1 MSCQVSIIIPTLDEE
16 KYLPLLLKSIKN
28 QDFDNYKIIV
38 ADAGSKDETLD
49 IARSYNCEFIKGGL
63 SAEGRNNGAKIAQ
76 GDLFLFLDADVV
88 LPNFFLEKGLT
99 EFKKRKL
106 DIASFKLVPIKGKF
120 ASLFFNIFYNFPILL
135 LEKILPHAAMGILIK
150 KELFEKLNGFDET
163 IKLAEDHELARRAK
177 KLGKFG
183 LIRSTELFVSVRR
196 FERDGWFTT
205 ILKYF
210 LCELY
215 MIFIGPVKSDI
226 FNYKFNHYLKKT
238 KK

>member
-1 MSCQVSIIIPTLDEE
+1 MISIIIPTLNEE
-16 KYLPLLLKSIKN
+16 KCLSLLLGSIKN
-28 QDFDNYKIIV
+28 QDFNDYEIIV
-38 ADAGSKDETLD
+38 ADAVSKDKTLD
-49 IARSYNCEFIKGGL
+49 IARNYNCEIIKGGL

-76 GDLFLFLDADVV
+76 GVLFLFLDADVV
-88 LPNFFLEKGLT
+88 LPKFFLEKGLT

-106 DIASFKLVPIKGKF
+106 NIASFKLVPIKGKF

-135 LEKILPHAAMGILIK
+135 LEKILPHAAMGILIE

-183 LIRSTELFVSVRR
+183 LIRSTELFVSIRR
-196 FERDGWFTT
+196 FEKDGWLLTT
-205 ILKYF
+205 LKYF
-210 LCELY
+210 LCELH
-215 MIFIGPVKSDI
+215 MIFFGPVRTDI
-226 FNYKFNHYLKKT
+226 FNYKFGHYLKN